1 MIWGISFF
9 SSQPTFVTTPPH
21 RLKEVDRF
29 PCQRNKKW
37 KWTTL
42 IFSTYTEWVFEAVW
56 RCFLITLSVLL
67 SFLQKS
73 RAFACRNRCLCMG
86 LKRAR
91 SFTFTW
97 PFLCSVHT
105 LNDPASSDAPDHWGC
120 PESNRSEVTATPK
133 ATYII
138 GNHFNSKWT
147 LNFTACVNDIL
158 TSYPVMAI
166 RCMESFTAFRMPRID
181 ESASCRSSSPS
192 QPLLFFSSSWQKHT
206 WTQRLHQWEVQTWGT
221 YLDIYSGSSL
231 PSVRAGIW
239 LFSAL
244 VWAGTSP
251 NQAYV
256 PVSFDTPENNT
267 HTFSLYFFTMVFLLM
282 TMMIIIIM

>member
-1 MIWGISFF
+1 MKMNYFNIQYLHWVSVWSCMKVLSHNPLRSPLVSYRRAELSHAGTGVSAWAW
-9 SSQPTFVTTPPH
+9 SEPGLSPSHDPSYAPST
-21 RLKEVDRF
+21 R
-29 PCQRNKKW
+29 
-37 KWTTL
+37 WTT
-42 IFSTYTEWVFEAVW
+42 
-56 RCFLITLSVLL
+56 
-67 SFLQKS
+67 
-73 RAFACRNRCLCMG
+73 
-86 LKRAR
+86 
-91 SFTFTW
+91 
-97 PFLCSVHT
+97 
-105 LNDPASSDAPDHWGC
+105 PASSDAPDHWGC
-120 PESNRSEVTATPK
+120 PGSTGQRSTATPK

-147 LNFTACVNDIL
+147 LNFTACVNYIL

-267 HTFSLYFFTMVFLLM
+267 RKFSLYFFTMIFFLIM
-282 TMMIIIIM
+282 TMMIIIM